1 MYAVVVAAMNRQVV
15 AVDADPY
22 NLAYIR
28 RSLENGNNTQ
38 NVRILYNSVR
48 LDQNKVGMS
57 YSCKRMVE

>member
-28 RSLENGNNTQ
+28 RSLELENNTQ

-48 LDQNKVGMS
+48 
-57 YSCKRMVE
+57 

>member
-1 MYAVVVAAMNRQVV
+1 MYAVVVAAMNRKVV

-28 RSLENGNNTQ
+28 RSLENGNNTH

-48 LDQNKVGMS
+48 
-57 YSCKRMVE
+57 